1 MSKTKFNKNIFYNE
15 FKPDFLI
22 LIKEFPDLKK
32 YIIKQNEEKLEEI
45 SFDWSNNN
53 LSLLMTKSIL
63 DYYFNIK
70 YYNIPKG
77 YLIPPI
83 PSRLNYLNLINKIL
97 IKEINS
103 QSRYSIDIIGIDIGT
118 GANIIYP
125 ILGNSI
131 FNWKFI
137 CSEINDESYN
147 NAKLILEK
155 NNLENEINLIKQKNK
170 NNIFLN
176 ILNQENKYIFSL
188 CNPPYYDYE
197 TEIKLDEK
205 KRDNEFNFDEVYYKK
220 GEFGFFQRYFIE
232 STCYKKNVYL
242 FTILIGKKA
251 NMENINDIM
260 NTNDNKNII
269 KKFNIQKI
277 QTGNNLRYIIYWSFF
292 DNYTEFIN
300 TKLYSNEYN
309 KFRPI
314 IQY

>member
-1 MSKTKFNKNIFYNE
+1 MLYFLKTKFNKNIFYNE

-45 SFDWSNNN
+45 SFDWSNND

-63 DYYFNIK
+63 NYYFNIK

-83 PSRLNYLNLINKIL
+83 PSRLNYLNLINNIL
-97 IKEINS
+97 INELNS
-103 QSRYSIDIIGIDIGT
+103 KSDDILGVDIGT

-155 NNLENEINLIKQKNK
+155 NNLENEIKLIKQNNK

-205 KRDNEFNFDEVYYKK
+205 KRDNEFNFDEVYYKE
-220 GEFGFFQRYFIE
+220 GEFGFFKRYFTE
-232 STCYKKNVYL
+232 SICYKKNVYL
-242 FTILIGKKA
+242 FTILIGKKT
-251 NMENINDIM
+251 NMENINDIV
-260 NTNDNKNII
+260 NTNDNKNIV

-292 DNYTEFIN
+292 NNYFEFNN
-300 TKLYSNEYN
+300 TKLYTNDYN

>member
-63 DYYFNIK
+63 DCYFNIK

-103 QSRYSIDIIGIDIGT
+103 QSRYSSDIIGIDIGT

-155 NNLENEINLIKQKNK
+155 NNLENEIKLIKQKNK

>member
-1 MSKTKFNKNIFYNE
+1 MI
-15 FKPDFLI
+15 
-22 LIKEFPDLKK
+22 
-32 YIIKQNEEKLEEI
+32 
-45 SFDWSNNN
+45 NN
-53 LSLLMTKSIL
+53 LLL
-63 DYYFNIK
+63 
-70 YYNIPKG
+70 
-77 YLIPPI
+77 
-83 PSRLNYLNLINKIL
+83 
-97 IKEINS
+97 KEINCKPS
-103 QSRYSIDIIGIDIGT
+103 DIIGIDIGT

-137 CSEINDESYN
+137 CSEINNESYE

-155 NNLENEINLIKQKNK
+155 NNLENEIRLIKQKNK

-176 ILNQENKYIFSL
+176 ILNQQNKYTFSL

-205 KRDNEFNFDEVYYKK
+205 KRDNEFNFDEIYYKK
-220 GEFGFFQRYFIE
+220 GEFGFFQRYFSE
-232 STCYKKNVYL
+232 SICYKKNVYL

-251 NMENINDIM
+251 NMENIYDII
-260 NTNDNKNII
+260 NAKNKNII
-269 KKFNIQKI
+269 KNFKIQKI

-292 DNYTEFIN
+292 DNYNEFIEA
-300 TKLYSNEYN
+300 KLYSNDYK

>member
-1 MSKTKFNKNIFYNE
+1 MSKTNFNKNIFYNE

-83 PSRLNYLNLINKIL
+83 PSRLNYLNLINNIL

-103 QSRYSIDIIGIDIGT
+103 QSSDIIGIDIGT

-251 NMENINDIM
+251 NMENIYDIM

>member
-1 MSKTKFNKNIFYNE
+1 
-15 FKPDFLI
+15 
-22 LIKEFPDLKK
+22 
-32 YIIKQNEEKLEEI
+32 
-45 SFDWSNNN
+45 
-53 LSLLMTKSIL
+53 MTKSIL

-83 PSRLNYLNLINKIL
+83 PSRLNYLNLINSIL

-103 QSRYSIDIIGIDIGT
+103 QSSDIIGIDIGT

-205 KRDNEFNFDEVYYKK
+205 KRDNEFNFDEVYYQK
-220 GEFGFFQRYFIE
+220 GEFGFFQRYFTE
-232 STCYKKNVYL
+232 SICYKKNVYL

-251 NMENINDIM
+251 NMENIHDIL

>member
-103 QSRYSIDIIGIDIGT
+103 QSRYSSDIIGIDIGT

-197 TEIKLDEK
+197 AEIKLDDK

>member
-1 MSKTKFNKNIFYNE
+1 MSKTNFNKNIFYNE

-83 PSRLNYLNLINKIL
+83 PSRLNYLNLINSIL

-103 QSRYSIDIIGIDIGT
+103 QSSDVMGIDIGT

>member
-103 QSRYSIDIIGIDIGT
+103 ESRYSSDIIGIDIGT

>member
-32 YIIKQNEEKLEEI
+32 FIIKQNEEKLEEI
-45 SFDWSNNN
+45 SFDWSNND

-63 DYYFNIK
+63 NYYFNIK

-83 PSRLNYLNLINKIL
+83 PSRLNYLNLINNL
-97 IKEINS
+97 LLKEINCKPS
-103 QSRYSIDIIGIDIGT
+103 DIIGIDIGT

-137 CSEINDESYN
+137 CSEINNESYE

-155 NNLENEINLIKQKNK
+155 NNLENKIRLIKQKNK

-176 ILNQENKYIFSL
+176 ILNQQNKYTFSL

-197 TEIKLDEK
+197 TEIKVDEI
-205 KRDNEFNFDEVYYKK
+205 KRDNEFNFEEVYYKK
-220 GEFGFFQRYFIE
+220 GEFGFFQRYFSE
-232 STCYKKNVYL
+232 SICYKKNVYL

-251 NMENINDIM
+251 NMENIYDLINAK
-260 NTNDNKNII
+260 NKNII
-269 KKFNIQKI
+269 KNFNIQKI

-292 DNYTEFIN
+292 DNYNEFIKA
-300 TKLYSNEYN
+300 KLYSNDYK

>member
-1 MSKTKFNKNIFYNE
+1 MSKTNFNKNIFYNE

-83 PSRLNYLNLINKIL
+83 PSRLNYLNLINSIL

-103 QSRYSIDIIGIDIGT
+103 QSSDIIGIDIGT

>member
-103 QSRYSIDIIGIDIGT
+103 QSRYSSDIIGIDIGT

>member
-32 YIIKQNEEKLEEI
+32 FIIKQNVEKLEEI
-45 SFDWSNNN
+45 SFDWSNND

-63 DYYFNIK
+63 NYYFNIK

-83 PSRLNYLNLINKIL
+83 PSRLNYLNLINNL
-97 IKEINS
+97 LLKEINCKS
-103 QSRYSIDIIGIDIGT
+103 SNIIGIDIGT

-137 CSEINDESYN
+137 CSEINNESYD

-155 NNLENEINLIKQKNK
+155 NNLENKIRLIKQKNK

-176 ILNQENKYIFSL
+176 ILNQQNKYTFSL

-220 GEFGFFQRYFIE
+220 GEFGFFQRYFSE
-232 STCYKKNVYL
+232 SICYKKNVYL
-242 FTILIGKKA
+242 FSILIGKKA
-251 NMENINDIM
+251 NMENIYDLINAK
-260 NTNDNKNII
+260 NKNII
-269 KKFNIQKI
+269 KNFNIQKI
-277 QTGNNLRYIIYWSFF
+277 QT
-292 DNYTEFIN
+292 
-300 TKLYSNEYN
+300 
-309 KFRPI
+309 
-314 IQY
+314 